1 MKRKPSTATKADSAA
16 AKRKTAR
23 KPTAKTKAAS
33 NKVMATAEGIEPEA
47 VTGDP
52 PKHPGGRP
60 TKYKPE
66 YANVARVMCSMGAGD
81 AELADAFDVAV
92 QTIWRWQSSH
102 KEFCN
107 ALKVD
112 KGEYDD
118 RIKRSLAQRALGY
131 SYDAVKIFHPAG
143 AEKPVYAPYR
153 EHVPPD
159 PGAAKIWLCNRQPEE
174 WRDRKELTGADGVPL
189 VPVLNVSYG

>member
-1 MKRKPSTATKADSAA
+1 MTRKPSTAKKADSAA

-33 NKVMATAEGIEPEA
+33 KKVLATAEGIEPET
-47 VTGDP
+47 VSDNP

-66 YANVARVMCSMGAGD
+66 YARVARTMCGMGATD
-81 AELADAFDVAV
+81 AELADAFDVTV
-92 QTIWRWQSSH
+92 PTIWRWTSSH
-102 KEFCN
+102 QEFCN

-112 KGEYDD
+112 KGEYDG
-118 RIKRSLAQRALGY
+118 RVKRSLAQRALGY
-131 SYDAVKIFHPAG
+131 SYDAVKIFMPAG
-143 AEKPVYAPYR
+143 ATKPIYAPYR

-174 WRDRKELTGADGVPL
+174 WRDRKELTGADGTPL